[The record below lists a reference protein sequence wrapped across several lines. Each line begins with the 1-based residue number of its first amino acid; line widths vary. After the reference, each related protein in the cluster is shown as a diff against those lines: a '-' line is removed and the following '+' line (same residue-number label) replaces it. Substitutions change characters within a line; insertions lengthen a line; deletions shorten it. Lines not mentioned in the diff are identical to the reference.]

1 MKNFIDGIFFNENS
15 KLMKS
20 IIIEYV
26 KILKVFDI
34 VDHNKSNFFK
44 NMNRKEQYCSNC
56 WLSKV
61 RCLQDFNCKINML
74 KKCKNMGQTLR
85 TKRFNIWLFLL
96 LKFESFLY
104 IRWTDKTQETRIY
117 TIYEWGSQL
126 FSLFCLNTSCSK
138 GVQDYTPGP

>member
-44 NMNRKEQYCSNC
+44 IWIEKNNNVQIADYLK
-56 WLSKV
+56 LDV
-61 RCLQDFNCKINML
+61 FKISIV
-74 KKCKNMGQTLR
+74 K
-85 TKRFNIWLFLL
+85 
-96 LKFESFLY
+96 
-104 IRWTDKTQETRIY
+104 
-117 TIYEWGSQL
+117 
-126 FSLFCLNTSCSK
+126 
-138 GVQDYTPGP
+138 